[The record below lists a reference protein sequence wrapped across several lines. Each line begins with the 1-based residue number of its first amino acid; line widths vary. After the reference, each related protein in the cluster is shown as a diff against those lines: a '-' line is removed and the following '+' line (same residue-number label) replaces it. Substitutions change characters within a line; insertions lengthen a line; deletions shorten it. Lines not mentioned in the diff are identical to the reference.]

1 MNIVTIFLAAAAAF
15 VVGAVWYG
23 VLFGKQWQRAAGM
36 SDQDVQSGNMAPTMG
51 LTFLFE
57 LAMATML
64 AHNFARLGQPPFHI
78 KMMMATGI
86 ALAFVIPAMGV
97 NYLYLRKTGAHFFLD
112 AGHWLLAF
120 AAMGL
125 VFSFMG

>member
-1 MNIVTIFLAAAAAF
+1 MNIVAIFLAAVAAF
-15 VVGAVWYG
+15 IVGSVWYG
-23 VLFGKQWQRAAGM
+23 VLGKQWLRAAGLPEDHM
-36 SDQDVQSGNMAPTMG
+36 QSGNMTLTFG

-64 AHNFARLGQPPFHI
+64 AHNFARLGEPVFHI
-78 KMMMATGI
+78 KMMIAMGI

-97 NYLYLRKTGAHFFLD
+97 NYLYLKKTGTHFFID

-125 VFSFMG
+125 VFALMG